1 MEGIFQTY
9 QQLFKDV
16 YLNVKQIVNKDPEL
30 NTTDLWRKYVRS
42 NGIEAANFKASLYDL
57 TMLLFFAKLLQMALL
72 DDPEETGI
80 KYKDQIA
87 DRSWWFRNGIDLV
100 NRSIDDLGVITAITN
115 GALNWNPPFLSIL
128 QNSIKSYYSAFKL
141 EDINF
146 AEAALLGTVN
156 TFGMFR
162 PFRQDINN
170 TIKES

>member
-1 MEGIFQTY
+1 M
-9 QQLFKDV
+9 
-16 YLNVKQIVNKDPEL
+16 
-30 NTTDLWRKYVRS
+30 
-42 NGIEAANFKASLYDL
+42 
-57 TMLLFFAKLLQMALL
+57 
-72 DDPEETGI
+72 
-80 KYKDQIA
+80 
-87 DRSWWFRNGIDLV
+87 
-100 NRSIDDLGVITAITN
+100 NRSIDDLGVISAITN